1 MKSTSFLWIYLI
13 SSNRRYFFERL
24 ELFVGFLQLK
34 AVSRKF
40 TLSRQGVWTSKF
52 PWISSNRNQLF
63 DNVYIQLLNN
73 FFLLDETQGNFEV
86 HAPCH
91 DSVNFRVMAFNSY
104 KLQWMKQYTYIRG
117 FSSKM
122 QIISKLKL
130 VCDWDH
136 CSEKE
141 FKGLL
146 SIVHPRWSWVRQPFK
161 IFGLGVLY
169 SSLTNFYADFQEKIF
184 PETSWKKLQTFH
196 GSNVLPP

>member
-1 MKSTSFLWIYLI
+1 MD
-13 SSNRRYFFERL
+13 
-24 ELFVGFLQLK
+24 
-34 AVSRKF
+34 A
-40 TLSRQGVWTSKF
+40 
-52 PWISSNRNQLF
+52 P
-63 DNVYIQLLNN
+63 
-73 FFLLDETQGNFEV
+73 LDETQGNFEV
-86 HAPCH
+86 HTPCL

-161 IFGLGVLY
+161 IFGLGVLF
-169 SSLTNFYADFQEKIF
+169 SSLTNLYADFQEKIF

-196 GSNVLPP
+196 GSNVLLPWKVWNFFPDVSGNIFLKIGILKAKIYIKNVPNREVCDFIPAPSRTSSIKQVIVVLY